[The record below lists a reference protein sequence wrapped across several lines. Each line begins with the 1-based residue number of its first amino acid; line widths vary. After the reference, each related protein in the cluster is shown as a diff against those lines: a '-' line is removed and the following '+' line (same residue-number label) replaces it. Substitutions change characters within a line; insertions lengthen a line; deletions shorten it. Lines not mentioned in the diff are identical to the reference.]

1 MTRKINNK
9 DDRRVKRTKKSI
21 REAFLSLLEQ
31 KDYDQIT
38 VTDIIEKADYNRA
51 TFYRHYHD
59 KAELVDEIVEQQIE
73 LLIEAILQ
81 PLKNKKTVNIQSLKP
96 EEITLFNHVMEEIE
110 FYKLWHKF
118 KTIPNVTNKFIDA
131 LKHLHSNNI
140 ELMTSVENIDKNV
153 YTEFYVYGIVGILFT
168 WIENDFREPPS
179 FMAEQ
184 LWNVLSSPPKQ
195 LCISIHDDG
204 PQQ

>member
-59 KAELVDEIVEQQIE
+59 KA
-73 LLIEAILQ
+73 
-81 PLKNKKTVNIQSLKP
+81 
-96 EEITLFNHVMEEIE
+96 
-110 FYKLWHKF
+110 
-118 KTIPNVTNKFIDA
+118 
-131 LKHLHSNNI
+131 
-140 ELMTSVENIDKNV
+140 
-153 YTEFYVYGIVGILFT
+153 
-168 WIENDFREPPS
+168 
-179 FMAEQ
+179 
-184 LWNVLSSPPKQ
+184 
-195 LCISIHDDG
+195 
-204 PQQ
+204 